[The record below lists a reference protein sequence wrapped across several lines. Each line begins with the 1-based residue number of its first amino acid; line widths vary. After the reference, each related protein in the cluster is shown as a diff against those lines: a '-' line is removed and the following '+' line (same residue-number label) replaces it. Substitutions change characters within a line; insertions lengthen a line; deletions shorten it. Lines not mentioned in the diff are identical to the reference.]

1 MTHVWYLTR
10 NHGAN
15 VYALAYAQ
23 YERHVQFL
31 IPIAATGGLQ
41 WQKNPKS
48 KHWNGGIG
56 LSTCI
61 LKTCKVTKYNACHT
75 LELRGWATE
84 DVC

>member
-15 VYALAYAQ
+15 VYALASAQ

-48 KHWNGGIG
+48 KH
-56 LSTCI
+56 
-61 LKTCKVTKYNACHT
+61 
-75 LELRGWATE
+75 
-84 DVC
+84 